1 MFKRFAK
8 DERGSLGVVMMLS
21 SLTML
26 GAVSVSL
33 DYSRLSGA
41 RSSLNAATDAA
52 ALAAAQ
58 APEATRL
65 AIARQ
70 VFDANFRE
78 PESLTSFVALPFKR
92 GTDEVMSVKATA
104 NVKMT
109 LSQAIGYTSAAVG
122 AASEVVVGNDA
133 DLQISLVLDVTGSMG
148 GTKLTNLKTSASNMV
163 NTLFTKLQR
172 ANQVKIAVVPFS
184 EYVNIGMGNRNA
196 SWMSNTADYQ
206 TTKEVCDWKRKRVNG
221 DRIWLWECEDEV
233 TQFTWKGCAGSRDY
247 PLNVKDEN
255 YAIKPV
261 PAVHNVNCS
270 TAMLP
275 LSANKTTVLSTIDG
289 LVATGNT
296 YIPSGVT
303 WGWAALSS
311 GEPFNEP
318 VDPERDTKRYLV
330 LMTDGANTISP
341 SYPYH
346 DNSSTSTANT
356 LTSEVCTNAKAAG
369 IEIFSIAFQVTNAS
383 LITLLTNCASS
394 SARFFDATNS
404 DQLANAFDA
413 IGRQMTNLR
422 LAK

>member
-33 DYSRLSGA
+33 DYSRMSGT
-41 RSSLNAATDAA
+41 RSSLSAATDAA

-104 NVKMT
+104 SVKMT
-109 LSQAIGYTSAAVG
+109 LAQAIGYKTAAVG
-122 AASEVVVGNDA
+122 AASEAVVGNDA

-163 NTLFTKLQR
+163 NTLFTRLQR

-196 SWMSNTADYQ
+196 SWMSNTADYETRQ
-206 TTKEVCDWKRKRVNG
+206 EVCGWRKRRG
-221 DRIWLWECEDEV
+221 EDTWECKDEV

-247 PLNVKDEN
+247 PLNVRDEN
-255 YAIKPV
+255 YLIKPV

-275 LSANKTTVLSTIDG
+275 LTANQTTVLNSINA

-296 YIPSGVT
+296 YIPSGVM

-318 VDPERDTKRYLV
+318 VNPERDTKRYLV
-330 LMTDGANTISP
+330 LMTDGQNTISP

-346 DNSSTSTANT
+346 NNNSTTTANT
-356 LTSEVCTNAKAAG
+356 LTSEACANVKAAG
-369 IEIFSIAFQVTNAS
+369 IEIFSIAFQVTSTS

-394 SARFFDATNS
+394 SARFFNAENS
-404 DQLANAFDA
+404 DQLANSFDA
-413 IGRQMTNLR
+413 IARQMTNLR

>member
-1 MFKRFAK
+1 
-8 DERGSLGVVMMLS
+8 
-21 SLTML
+21 
-26 GAVSVSL
+26 
-33 DYSRLSGA
+33 
-41 RSSLNAATDAA
+41 
-52 ALAAAQ
+52 
-58 APEATRL
+58 
-65 AIARQ
+65 
-70 VFDANFRE
+70 
-78 PESLTSFVALPFKR
+78 
-92 GTDEVMSVKATA
+92 
-104 NVKMT
+104 
-109 LSQAIGYTSAAVG
+109 
-122 AASEVVVGNDA
+122 
-133 DLQISLVLDVTGSMG
+133 
-148 GTKLTNLKTSASNMV
+148 
-163 NTLFTKLQR
+163 
-172 ANQVKIAVVPFS
+172 
-184 EYVNIGMGNRNA
+184 
-196 SWMSNTADYQ
+196 
-206 TTKEVCDWKRKRVNG
+206 
-221 DRIWLWECEDEV
+221 
-233 TQFTWKGCAGSRDY
+233 
-247 PLNVKDEN
+247 
-255 YAIKPV
+255 
-261 PAVHNVNCS
+261 
-270 TAMLP
+270 MLP
-275 LSANKTTVLSTIDG
+275 LSANTTTVLSTIDG

-296 YIPSGVT
+296 YIPSGVM

>member
-21 SLTML
+21 TLTML

-33 DYSRLSGA
+33 DYSRLSGT

-109 LSQAIGYTSAAVG
+109 LAQAIGYNTAAVG

-133 DLQISLVLDVTGSMG
+133 DLQISLVLDVTGSMS
-148 GTKLTNLKTSASNMV
+148 GTKLTDLKTSASNMV
-163 NTLFTKLQR
+163 NTLFTRLQR
-172 ANQVKIAVVPFS
+172 VDQVKIAVVPFS
-184 EYVNIGMGNRNA
+184 EYVDIGLGNRNA

-206 TTKEVCDWKRKRVNG
+206 TTKEVCGWRKRRG
-221 DRIWLWECEDEV
+221 EDTWECKDEV

-275 LSANKTTVLSTIDG
+275 LTANKTTVLDTINA

-296 YIPSGVT
+296 YIPSGVM

-318 VDPERDTKRYLV
+318 VDPKRDTKRYLV
-330 LMTDGANTISP
+330 LMTDGQNTISP

-346 DNSSTSTANT
+346 NNSSTSTANT
-356 LTSEVCTNAKAAG
+356 LTSEVCTNVKAAG
-369 IEIFSIAFQVTNAS
+369 IEIFSIAFQVTDTS
-383 LITLLTNCASS
+383 VKTLLTNCASS
-394 SARFFDATNS
+394 SDRFFDATS
-404 DQLANAFDA
+404 STQLANAFDA